1 MSYTNYRR
9 EEKKFTATNFIEDQ
23 DATKKKTSVKSFE
36 TMKGDWRE
44 FCEYY
49 KQYPD
54 RFIDLIKPP
63 NSKINLY
70 FYQRMMLRI
79 LFRYEKVYFTF
90 TRGTAKSFTQ
100 ILALYLKCIMYPG
113 THLFIAAPTK
123 MQAASISQ
131 ENIEKI
137 WEFFPILKNEIRKP
151 YFSKDST
158 KLVFHNNSKLDVVQV
173 AQTARGGR
181 RNGGAIEEIVD
192 ETMKKDDLNEVVIPL
207 MANNR
212 IAACGGTD
220 PYEPHKFQFYI
231 TTAGNRQS
239 FAFEKMNEVLME
251 MANPRKKSFSLGA
264 GYELPCMHGQLDID
278 FVHSLKESPTMNPLS
293 FQREYESVWT
303 GSSESSLVS
312 LDDLNKCRVLNHPET
327 KALDKKAEYIL
338 SYDVA
343 RSEGVSNASSALVVI
358 KIIPRGDGTYQ
369 KHVINIFDFEGT
381 HFLEQARFLKQKVN
395 EYKASILVVDA
406 NGLGAGL
413 VDQLVLEIDENPPY
427 EVVNDDSYKQFK
439 TGNSIPMV
447 YALKSQRAE
456 TKSSD
461 IHNVFI
467 GAINNH
473 GVKLLVSETTAKA
486 EGLIKN
492 IAETERDIEARMP
505 YVQTDLLVDEI
516 MNLEYKQSGNNT
528 DVKQISRGIN
538 KDKFSALEYGLMY
551 IHLLEKKNQQRS
563 REKINPRD
571 YLFFKQSKYYL

>member
-1 MSYTNYRR
+1 MSYLNYRH
-9 EEKKFTATNFIEDQ
+9 EDKKYTATNFIDDK
-23 DATKKKTSVKSFE
+23 DASKKKTSVKSFE
-36 TMKGDWRE
+36 IMKDDWRK

-54 RFIDLIKPP
+54 KFIDLIKPP

-79 LFRYEKVYFTF
+79 LFRYQKVYFTF

-100 ILALYLKCIMYPG
+100 ILALYLKCIMYPS

-123 MQAASISQ
+123 LQAANISQ

-137 WEFFPILKNEIRKP
+137 WEFFPLLQNEVKNR

-173 AQTARGGR
+173 AQSARGGR

-192 ETMKKDDLNEVVIPL
+192 EAMKKDTLNEVVLPL
-207 MANNR
+207 MANSR
-212 IAACGGTD
+212 IATCGGTD
-220 PYEPHKFQFYI
+220 PYEPHRFQYYI

-239 FAFEKMNEVLME
+239 FAFEKMKEVLLE
-251 MANPRKKSFSLGA
+251 MGAGKNSFSIGA

-278 FVHSLKESPTMNPLS
+278 FVHSMKESPTVSPLG
-293 FQREYESVWT
+293 FMREYESVWT

-312 LDDLNKCRVLNHPET
+312 LEDINKCRVIKKPEL
-327 KALDKKAEYIL
+327 KAMDKNAEYIL

-343 RSEGVSNASSALVVI
+343 RSEGIANATSALVVI

-369 KHVINIFDFEGT
+369 KHVVNIYDFEGT
-381 HFLEQARFLKQKVN
+381 LFLEQARFLKQKVN
-395 EYKASILVVDA
+395 DYKASMLVVDA
-406 NGLGAGL
+406 NGLGTGL

-427 EVVNDDSYKQFK
+427 EVINDDSYRQYR

-456 TKSSD
+456 TKASD

-467 GAINNH
+467 SSINNH
-473 GVKLLVSETTAKA
+473 DVKLLVSETAAKS
-486 EGLIKN
+486 EGLVKN
-492 IAETERDIEARMP
+492 QANSEKDIEIRMP
-505 YVQTDLLVDEI
+505 YTQTDLLIDEI

-528 DVKQISRGIN
+528 DVKRISRGIN
-538 KDKFSALEYGLMY
+538 KDRFSALEYGLMY
-551 IHLLEKKNQQRS
+551 IHLLEKKNKTRKVE
-563 REKINPRD
+563 RINPND
-571 YLFFKQSKYYL
+571 YLFFKQSKYYS